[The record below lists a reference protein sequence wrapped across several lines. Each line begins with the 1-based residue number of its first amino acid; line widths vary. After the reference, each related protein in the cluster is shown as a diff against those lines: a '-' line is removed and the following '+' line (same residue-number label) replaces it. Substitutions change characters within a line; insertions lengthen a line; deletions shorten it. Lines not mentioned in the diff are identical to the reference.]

1 MEEEGEEDLVGL
13 EEEEYVA
20 VFLGHTL
27 TPPLVEATIMVSVS
41 DKKENLKLSVLF
53 STLLQLLGPLMNSS
67 KHARMLVWDRF
78 SLT

>member
-13 EEEEYVA
+13 EGEEYVA

>member
-41 DKKENLKLSVLF
+41 DKKEYLKLRVLF

-67 KHARMLVWDRF
+67 KHARMLVWGRF